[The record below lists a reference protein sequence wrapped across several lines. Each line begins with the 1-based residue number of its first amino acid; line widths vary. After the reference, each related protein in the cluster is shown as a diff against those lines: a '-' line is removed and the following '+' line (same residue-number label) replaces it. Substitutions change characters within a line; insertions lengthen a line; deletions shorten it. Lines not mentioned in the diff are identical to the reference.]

1 LTDSLKNTDSKILL
15 KYHFIFWIGY
25 FSFNVLRWGSYFDDY
40 WYSIKSNLVEFPLHI
55 ILTYFTIYFLVPKF
69 ILTKKYMLFFAYF
82 LFSLTLLY
90 VVKTGLTYLLINKN
104 VWPEAEGVQRAFT
117 FNHVVAVTLGEVYV
131 VALASAIKL
140 TVDWVTE
147 KRKNDKLQKIQLRT
161 ELNFL
166 KSQIQPHF
174 FFNTL
179 NSLYA
184 LAIEKSDNTPEAI
197 LKLSEMMQYVLYE
210 VKEPKISLLKEINYI
225 HSYLELEKLRFGDT
239 IKSKLTISGDIDGVV
254 VPPLLFLPFIEN
266 CFKHG
271 AKNNVDLKV
280 NITFKKNEMGL
291 LFCVENN
298 FDNLADVD
306 AKHGIGIENVKRRL
320 QLLYLNKFMLKT
332 NIVAHK
338 YVVELI
344 IPLVDEASSKKFQN
358 YFI

>member
-1 LTDSLKNTDSKILL
+1 MSNSHKNTHYKIPI
-15 KYHFIFWIGY
+15 KYHFVFWIGY
-25 FSFNVLRWGSYFDDY
+25 FIFNVIRYGSINDDY
-40 WYSIKSNLVEFPLHI
+40 WYSLKSNLVEFSLN
-55 ILTYFTIYFLVPKF
+55 ILITYFTIYYLIPKF
-69 ILTKKYMLFFAYF
+69 ILTKKYLQFFLFFFLSLVLFYLMRTGLHYF
-82 LFSLTLLY
+82 LVSEN
-90 VVKTGLTYLLINKN
+90 I
-104 VWPEAEGVQRAFT
+104 WPEAEANQKVFT
-117 FNHVVAVTLGEVYV
+117 FNHIVAVTIGVIYV
-131 VALASAIKL
+131 IALVSTLKL
-140 TVDWVTE
+140 TFDWIFE
-147 KRKNDKLQKIQLRT
+147 KGRNEKLIKIQLQT
-161 ELNFL
+161 ELQLL
-166 KSQIQPHF
+166 KTQIQPHF

-179 NSLYA
+179 NNLYA

-239 IKSKLTISGDIDGVV
+239 IKSKLTISGNIDGIV

-280 NITFKKNEMGL
+280 NITFKKNEKGL

-320 QLLYLNKFMLKT
+320 QLLYPNEFVLKT
-332 NIVAHK
+332 NIEKNK

-344 IPLVDEASSKKFQN
+344 IPLVDED
-358 YFI
+358 